1 MFLFLSFFVKQTSNG
16 GRVADDASSTSS
28 ERYEKDVTVLN
39 RCFDDIERF
48 IARLQHAAAARR
60 ELERRRK
67 YVKYFGTSFF
77 QKGFQL
83 YHSLF

>member
-1 MFLFLSFFVKQTSNG
+1 MRHIN
-16 GRVADDASSTSS
+16 DDASSTSS

-67 YVKYFGTSFF
+67 YVAYQLQYLCFIHTSFPIVF
-77 QKGFQL
+77 
-83 YHSLF
+83 LFLGWAR

>member
-1 MFLFLSFFVKQTSNG
+1 MIDGQGL
-16 GRVADDASSTSS
+16 VAPRNNTINDDTSSTTS

-67 YVKYFGTSFF
+67 YVISPGLTYCPE
-77 QKGFQL
+77 
-83 YHSLF
+83 

>member
-1 MFLFLSFFVKQTSNG
+1 MKNEFFFKNLFYFIQKANG
-16 GRVADDASSTSS
+16 GFARTGIIHDDNSSTSS

-67 YVKYFGTSFF
+67 
-77 QKGFQL
+77 
-83 YHSLF
+83 